1 MDNRYAINSKIN
13 NLQKYNVSYAR
24 SSENIIKYFN
34 SNYND
39 ISSDLMNVKLSSKKK
54 DIEAKNGVQDLEH
67 VKGTM
72 NEKGATSIHSQ
83 IKALQEVKFKLE
95 NILNA
100 AGYENININFKYGC
114 TKPAINFNA
123 YESNKNKY
131 EGKIKERLDNL

>member
-1 MDNRYAINSKIN
+1 
-13 NLQKYNVSYAR
+13 
-24 SSENIIKYFN
+24 
-34 SNYND
+34 
-39 ISSDLMNVKLSSKKK
+39 MNVKLSSKKK

-114 TKPAINFNA
+114 TKPAINFNW